1 MKNIKNIL
9 LIALVTIVAM
19 ACRKTEDPGGT
30 NVQAMCGEWQVYV
43 VEWDGWHDYEEDG
56 PIKLITSNTAANV
69 NNKMRIDF
77 DYYNFVVDCNL
88 ATETFSVTNS
98 LSRYWDDADPYEAD
112 ITLTNGKIT
121 RGVVEMP
128 SGTRKQDK
136 IEMTIELG
144 ELKYAP
150 TGTVVLPA
158 ETVTIVGYRR
168 TGFLEDENF
177 VYKGN

>member
-1 MKNIKNIL
+1 
-9 LIALVTIVAM
+9 
-19 ACRKTEDPGGT
+19 
-30 NVQAMCGEWQVYV
+30 MCGEWQVYV

-69 NNKMRIDF
+69 NNKMRIAF

-88 ATETFSVTNS
+88 ATETFSVTDS
-98 LSRYWDDADPYEAD
+98 PSTLWYGGDTPYDGEV
-112 ITLTNGKIT
+112 TLTNGKIT

-136 IEMTIELG
+136 IEMTVELG
-144 ELKYAP
+144 ELKHRF
-150 TGTVVLPA
+150 TGAVGVPA

-168 TGFLEDENF
+168 TGFLEDESF